1 MNNNISTAAI
11 VSIVFT
17 IKLLFRL
24 KSKWILLVRT
34 RSNDLAIFLLADM
47 FHFSTCKSVNLNNE
61 EKN

>member
-24 KSKWILLVRT
+24 KSKWVLLVRT
-34 RSNDLAIFLLADM
+34 RSNDLAIFLLTDM